1 MEGIHRAS
9 GRGFHVLCGATLPA
23 LGYVQQPISS
33 TDLFVQEVFFSGFFF
48 FFFAICFILLLLCWG
63 YIVTFIKV
71 LTIYH
76 S

>member
-1 MEGIHRAS
+1 L
-9 GRGFHVLCGATLPA
+9 VLLKKIIIA
-23 LGYVQQPISS
+23 
-33 TDLFVQEVFFSGFFF
+33 
-48 FFFAICFILLLLCWG
+48 ILLLYWR